1 MCGFNNATC
10 MLQICFVN
18 CCSNMLQ
25 HLMGCIFWSGRLFTI
40 VKTTTE
46 GFATALDDFFCVSI
60 KKQIYLNEAVCDFVC
75 GFDRVCVYFGSRGL
89 CLAVL
94 SSICLLSMLPSAE
107 S

>member
-1 MCGFNNATC
+1 M
-10 MLQICFVN
+10 
-18 CCSNMLQ
+18 
-25 HLMGCIFWSGRLFTI
+25 
-40 VKTTTE
+40 
-46 GFATALDDFFCVSI
+46 CVSI
-60 KKQIYLNEAVCDFVC
+60 KKQIYLNEAVCGFVC